1 MHLSL
6 NASTIDVPKHGLWYI
21 GVFNPVAENFMS
33 MINFN
38 LYWRLESCNTKTQG
52 AECKATLIPLEVRL
66 SKSISFTVFSF
77 VFSDFYI
84 DCFCLFLLQNSIVFM
99 EF

>member
-21 GVFNPVAENFMS
+21 SVFNPVAENFMS

-66 SKSISFTVFSF
+66 SNQYLSLF
-77 VFSDFYI
+77 
-84 DCFCLFLLQNSIVFM
+84 FLLYLVIFTLIV
-99 EF
+99 